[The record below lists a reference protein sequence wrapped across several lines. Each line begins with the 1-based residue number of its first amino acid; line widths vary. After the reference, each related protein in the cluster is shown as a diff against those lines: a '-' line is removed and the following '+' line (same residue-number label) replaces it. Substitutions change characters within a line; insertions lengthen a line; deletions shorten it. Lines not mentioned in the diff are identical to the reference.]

1 VLHALINKINQ
12 GCGASEA
19 WPESRHGEIDQAF
32 LPIYFVHDDLD
43 LVAELEFSFA
53 LAADESGAR
62 PIQDIKIIF
71 E

>member
-1 VLHALINKINQ
+1 MIKINQ
-12 GCGASEA
+12 GCGVSKA
-19 WPESRHGEIDQAF
+19 WSESRHGEIDQAF

-43 LVAELEFSFA
+43 FVAELEFSFA

-62 PIQDIKIIF
+62 SVEDVKVIF